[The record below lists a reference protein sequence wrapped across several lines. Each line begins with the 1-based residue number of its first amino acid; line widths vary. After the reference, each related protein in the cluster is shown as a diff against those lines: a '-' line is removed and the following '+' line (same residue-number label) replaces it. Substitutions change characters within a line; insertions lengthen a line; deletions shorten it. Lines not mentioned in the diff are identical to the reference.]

1 VKPAFAPAWTCPQCQ
16 RRVPGREPRCHC
28 GFERT
33 SASTAPSFPVPPP
46 LSPAGARGREAVLLA
61 ALAAGLIGVLV
72 YAAVRHEANLEAG
85 ARSRSEPSRGEAIY
99 PALPPLPAAARAR
112 PARAGAG
119 TAAGASAAHA
129 ARRPPPSQT
138 SVELDLVLRRIA
150 ADTSVL
156 ELGYRKFADPCV
168 APRHDPS
175 SIGLGSAPD
184 RDWLASLKTA
194 RLVSGVT
201 LREHGA
207 TVDCETARRSLV
219 ARADGLKSDLAAAET
234 LAHTNGVRPEH
245 WRDLM
250 AVHQLDV
257 WARY

>member
-1 VKPAFAPAWTCPQCQ
+1 VNTAFAPAWTCPQCQ

-33 SASTAPSFPVPPP
+33 SASPAPSFPAPPP
-46 LSPAGARGREAVLLA
+46 LSPAGAWGRGAVLLA

-72 YAAVRHEANLEAG
+72 YAAVRHDANLEVAVP
-85 ARSRSEPSRGEAIY
+85 SRTEPTRGEAIY

-119 TAAGASAAHA
+119 TAAGASAANA

-138 SVELDLVLRRIA
+138 TVELDLVLRRIA
-150 ADTSVL
+150 AETSVL
-156 ELGYRKFADPCV
+156 ELSYRTFAGPCL
-168 APRHDPS
+168 APRNDPS

-194 RLVSGVT
+194 RLISGVT

-207 TVDCETARRSLV
+207 TVDCEAARRSLV
-219 ARADGLKSDLAAAET
+219 ARADALKSDLAAAET
-234 LAHTNGVRPEH
+234 LAHASGVRPEH
-245 WRDLM
+245 WHDLM
-250 AVHQLDV
+250 AMHRLDV
-257 WARY
+257 WDRY